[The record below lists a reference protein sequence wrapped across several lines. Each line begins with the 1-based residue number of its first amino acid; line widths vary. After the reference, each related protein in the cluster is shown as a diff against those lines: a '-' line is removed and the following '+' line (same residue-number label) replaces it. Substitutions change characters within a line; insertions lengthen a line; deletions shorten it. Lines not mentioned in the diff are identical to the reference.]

1 MYDPWAAIWKYTKI
15 SLQKTL
21 FNLKLKVKIPKGRE
35 VWKKT
40 RSISS
45 MLDKLS
51 ASTMKCFSVKC
62 CLRHI
67 WNQLSRTIKDA
78 LLDIRMGN
86 IINCYF
92 IESNQSCLRMIA
104 ITGRKRHIKNPVEN
118 LQCSFLAK
126 IINGVS
132 QLVILTKKFHGRCST
147 RFQICL

>member
-1 MYDPWAAIWKYTKI
+1 MIPEQPIENIQKYLCK
-15 SLQKTL
+15 
-21 FNLKLKVKIPKGRE
+21 KLKVKVLKERKYE
-35 VWKKT
+35 VLVFP

-45 MLDKLS
+45 KLDKLS
-51 ASTMKCFSVKC
+51 ATAMKCFCVKC

-67 WNQLSRTIKDA
+67 WNQLSRTIKDT

-104 ITGRKRHIKNPVEN
+104 ITGRNRHIKNPVEN

-126 IINGVS
+126 IINGVR
-132 QLVILTKKFHGRCST
+132 QLVILTKKFHRRCFT

>member
-1 MYDPWAAIWKYTKI
+1 MIPEQPVENIQKYLCK
-15 SLQKTL
+15 
-21 FNLKLKVKIPKGRE
+21 KLKVKVLKERKYE
-35 VWKKT
+35 VLVFP

-45 MLDKLS
+45 KLDKLS
-51 ASTMKCFSVKC
+51 ATAMKCFSVKC